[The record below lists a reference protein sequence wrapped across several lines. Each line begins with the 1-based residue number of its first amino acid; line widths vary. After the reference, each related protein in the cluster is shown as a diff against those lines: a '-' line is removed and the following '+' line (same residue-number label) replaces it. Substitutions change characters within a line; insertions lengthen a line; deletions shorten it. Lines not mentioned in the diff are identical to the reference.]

1 MVVETSSVNSII
13 TICIILLCLTFTRSI
28 LVMLG
33 GNKIFKKA
41 SKKSSTAYYPIL
53 NLFTLLDITETSTFL
68 GILFFVPVVNV
79 VALSILFYR
88 LGTAFNTSKLFK
100 IGLVILPIIFYPIL
114 ALGNKQYKLN
124 DEEYFKALDNA
135 KGESINLMT
144 QEEVKAEEKKDNKKT
159 KIILDII
166 IYVFIVVVMVCL
178 VLLYFKRQEDNETI
192 KEIEETVVPKEIEI
206 VDEKTVKDYISDL
219 QTKFNNND
227 IKGILNVEGLDVSIP
242 IVKGKDND
250 YYLKHAVTK
259 KKSVIG
265 SVFIDYRNNTNSR
278 QINIYGHNST
288 KFNPPFK
295 VLEGYLNKDYYNEHK
310 YFEFMVNDETRK
322 YEIFSVIVANKDS
335 SEEHMQ
341 FSYKKN
347 SDWLK
352 HFQRLQKKS
361 KYKINVT
368 VNKDDKIMVLQTCI
382 FGRYHDKL
390 LVIVGREIERK

>member
-1 MVVETSSVNSII
+1 MEEDT
-13 TICIILLCLTFTRSI
+13 
-28 LVMLG
+28 
-33 GNKIFKKA
+33 KKKTTA
-41 SKKSSTAYYPIL
+41 SKKTSRGVTSKKKAISKKKVTSAKKKSGTTKKKNVSVKKISGNGSKTASKKNTNKKSSSI
-53 NLFTLLDITETSTFL
+53 NKKESTVKKKNESL
-68 GILFFVPVVNV
+68 KEVNV
-79 VALSILFYR
+79 
-88 LGTAFNTSKLFK
+88 K
-100 IGLVILPIIFYPIL
+100 
-114 ALGNKQYKLN
+114 N
-124 DEEYFKALDNA
+124 DKV
-135 KGESINLMT
+135 G
-144 QEEVKAEEKKDNKKT
+144 EKKTNKKT
-159 KIILDII
+159 KVLLDII
-166 IYVFIVVVMVCL
+166 IYVFIVVVMICL
-178 VLLYFKRQEDNETI
+178 VLLYFKKREDTETI
-192 KEIEETVVPKEIEI
+192 KEIKETVVPKEIEI

-219 QTKFNNND
+219 QIKFNNSD
-227 IKGILNVEGLDVSIP
+227 IKGILNIDGLDVSIP
-242 IVKGKDND
+242 IVKGKDNN

-265 SVFIDYRNNTNSR
+265 SVFIDYRNNTNSK

-310 YFEFMVNDETRK
+310 YFEFMVNDEVRK
-322 YEIFSVIVANKDS
+322 YEIFSVIVADKDS

-368 VNKDDKIMVLQTCI
+368 VNKNDKIMVLQTCI

>member
-1 MVVETSSVNSII
+1 MDEEKKKTTAKKKINNTKKSTGTKKKTNTSKKNSTKSSSVKSNTKKNTS
-13 TICIILLCLTFTRSI
+13 
-28 LVMLG
+28 
-33 GNKIFKKA
+33 KKA
-41 SKKSSTAYYPIL
+41 STNKSKTTSVKKKSTNTKKVSGTKKK
-53 NLFTLLDITETSTFL
+53 TTSTKKK
-68 GILFFVPVVNV
+68 VVNKE
-79 VALSILFYR
+79 IP
-88 LGTAFNTSKLFK
+88 K
-100 IGLVILPIIFYPIL
+100 
-114 ALGNKQYKLN
+114 KQK
-124 DEEYFKALDNA
+124 
-135 KGESINLMT
+135 
-144 QEEVKAEEKKDNKKT
+144 EVKAEEKKGNKKT

-206 VDEKTVKDYISDL
+206 IDEKTVKDYISDL
-219 QTKFNNND
+219 QIKFNNSD
-227 IKGILNVEGLDVSIP
+227 IKGILNIGCLDVNIP

-250 YYLKHAVTK
+250 YYLRHAVTK

-322 YEIFSVIVANKDS
+322 YEIFSVIVADKDS

-341 FSYKKN
+341 FSYKKD

>member
-1 MVVETSSVNSII
+1 MEEDTKKK
-13 TICIILLCLTFTRSI
+13 
-28 LVMLG
+28 
-33 GNKIFKKA
+33 KIA
-41 SKKSSTAYYPIL
+41 SKKISRGVTSKKKAISKKKVTSAKKKSGTTKKKNVSVKKISGNGSKTASKKNTNKKSSYI
-53 NLFTLLDITETSTFL
+53 NKKESTVKKKNESL
-68 GILFFVPVVNV
+68 KEVNV
-79 VALSILFYR
+79 
-88 LGTAFNTSKLFK
+88 K
-100 IGLVILPIIFYPIL
+100 
-114 ALGNKQYKLN
+114 N
-124 DEEYFKALDNA
+124 DKV
-135 KGESINLMT
+135 G
-144 QEEVKAEEKKDNKKT
+144 EKKTNKKT

-206 VDEKTVKDYISDL
+206 IDEKTVKDYISDL
-219 QTKFNNND
+219 QIKFNNSD
-227 IKGILNVEGLDVSIP
+227 IKGILNIDGLDVNIP

-250 YYLKHAVTK
+250 YYLRHAVTK

-265 SVFIDYRNNTNSR
+265 SVFIDYRNNTNSK

-310 YFEFMVNDETRK
+310 YFEFMVNDEVRK
-322 YEIFSVIVANKDS
+322 YEIFSVIVADKDS

-341 FSYKKN
+341 FSYKKD

-368 VNKDDKIMVLQTCI
+368 VNKNDKIMVLQTCI

>member
-1 MVVETSSVNSII
+1 MDEEKKKTTAKKKTNNTKKSTGTKKKTNTSKKNSTKSSSVKSNTKKNTS
-13 TICIILLCLTFTRSI
+13 
-28 LVMLG
+28 
-33 GNKIFKKA
+33 KKA
-41 SKKSSTAYYPIL
+41 STNKSITTSVKKKT
-53 NLFTLLDITETSTFL
+53 TSTKKK
-68 GILFFVPVVNV
+68 VVNKE
-79 VALSILFYR
+79 IP
-88 LGTAFNTSKLFK
+88 K
-100 IGLVILPIIFYPIL
+100 
-114 ALGNKQYKLN
+114 KQK
-124 DEEYFKALDNA
+124 
-135 KGESINLMT
+135 
-144 QEEVKAEEKKDNKKT
+144 EVKAEEKKDNKKT

-166 IYVFIVVVMVCL
+166 IYIFIVVVMMCL

-206 VDEKTVKDYISDL
+206 IDEKTVKDYIRDL
-219 QTKFNNND
+219 QIKFNNSD
-227 IKGILNVEGLDVSIP
+227 IKGILNIDGLDVNIP

-322 YEIFSVIVANKDS
+322 YEIFSVIVTDKDS

-341 FSYKKN
+341 FSYKKD

-368 VNKDDKIMVLQTCI
+368 VNKNDKIMVLQTCI
-382 FGRYHDKL
+382 FGIYHNKL

>member
-1 MVVETSSVNSII
+1 MDEEKKKTTTKKKTNNTKKTIGTKKKTSTSKKNS
-13 TICIILLCLTFTRSI
+13 TKSSN
-28 LVMLG
+28 V
-33 GNKIFKKA
+33 KA
-41 SKKSSTAYYPIL
+41 STKKSTPKKT
-53 NLFTLLDITETSTFL
+53 NNTKRKTTSTKNKSTSVKKTTSNKKKTT
-68 GILFFVPVVNV
+68 GSKKKIVKKEVP
-79 VALSILFYR
+79 
-88 LGTAFNTSKLFK
+88 KK
-100 IGLVILPIIFYPIL
+100 
-114 ALGNKQYKLN
+114 
-124 DEEYFKALDNA
+124 EEV
-135 KGESINLMT
+135 
-144 QEEVKAEEKKDNKKT
+144 VKAEKKKDNKKT
-159 KIILDII
+159 KIVLDII
-166 IYVFIVVVMVCL
+166 IYVFIIVVCVCL
-178 VLLYFKRQEDNETI
+178 VLLYFKRKRDNETI
-192 KEIEETVVPKEIEI
+192 KELEETVINGEIEI
-206 VDEKTVKDYISDL
+206 VDDKTVKDYIDEL
-219 QTKFNNND
+219 KTKYNNND
-227 IKGILNVEGLDVSIP
+227 IKGILSIDGLDESIP
-242 IVKGKDND
+242 IVKGKDNS

>member
-1 MVVETSSVNSII
+1 MDEEKKKTTTRKKTNS
-13 TICIILLCLTFTRSI
+13 T
-28 LVMLG
+28 
-33 GNKIFKKA
+33 KKTTGT
-41 SKKSSTAYYPIL
+41 KKKTNSTKK
-53 NLFTLLDITETSTFL
+53 TT
-68 GILFFVPVVNV
+68 
-79 VALSILFYR
+79 
-88 LGTAFNTSKLFK
+88 GTKKKTNTSKK
-100 IGLVILPIIFYPIL
+100 NSTKSSSVKSNTKKNTSKKTTGTKKKTTSVKKKSTNTKKVS
-114 ALGNKQYKLN
+114 GTKKKTTSTKKKVVNKEIPK
-124 DEEYFKALDNA
+124 K
-135 KGESINLMT
+135 
-144 QEEVKAEEKKDNKKT
+144 QEEVKLEEKKDNKKT

-206 VDEKTVKDYISDL
+206 IDEKTVKDYIIDL
-219 QTKFNNND
+219 QTKFSNND

-310 YFEFMVNDETRK
+310 YFEFMVNDETRR
-322 YEIFSVIVANKDS
+322 YEIFSVIVANKNS

-341 FSYKKN
+341 FSYKKD

>member
-1 MVVETSSVNSII
+1 MEEDTKKK
-13 TICIILLCLTFTRSI
+13 
-28 LVMLG
+28 
-33 GNKIFKKA
+33 KIA
-41 SKKSSTAYYPIL
+41 SKKISRGVTSKKKAISKKKVTSAKKKSGTTKKKNVSVKKISGNGSKTASKKNTNKKSSYI
-53 NLFTLLDITETSTFL
+53 NKKESTVKKKNESL
-68 GILFFVPVVNV
+68 KEVNV
-79 VALSILFYR
+79 
-88 LGTAFNTSKLFK
+88 K
-100 IGLVILPIIFYPIL
+100 
-114 ALGNKQYKLN
+114 N
-124 DEEYFKALDNA
+124 DKV
-135 KGESINLMT
+135 G
-144 QEEVKAEEKKDNKKT
+144 EKKTNKKT

-206 VDEKTVKDYISDL
+206 IDEKTVKDYISDL
-219 QTKFNNND
+219 QIKFNNSD
-227 IKGILNVEGLDVSIP
+227 IKGILNIDGLDVNIP

-250 YYLKHAVTK
+250 YYLRHAVTK

-310 YFEFMVNDETRK
+310 YFEFMVNDEVRK
-322 YEIFSVIVANKDS
+322 YEIFSVIVADKDS

>member
-1 MVVETSSVNSII
+1 MNEEKKKTTVKRKTSSTKKTTSTKKKTSAKTSTIKKNSTKSSSVKSNTKKNIP
-13 TICIILLCLTFTRSI
+13 
-28 LVMLG
+28 
-33 GNKIFKKA
+33 KKA
-41 SKKSSTAYYPIL
+41 STTKSKTTSNKKKTTGAKKKIVKK
-53 NLFTLLDITETSTFL
+53 E
-68 GILFFVPVVNV
+68 VP
-79 VALSILFYR
+79 
-88 LGTAFNTSKLFK
+88 KK
-100 IGLVILPIIFYPIL
+100 
-114 ALGNKQYKLN
+114 
-124 DEEYFKALDNA
+124 EEV
-135 KGESINLMT
+135 
-144 QEEVKAEEKKDNKKT
+144 VKAEEKKDNKKT
-159 KIILDII
+159 KIVLDII
-166 IYVFIVVVMVCL
+166 IYAFIIVVCVCL

-192 KEIEETVVPKEIEI
+192 KELEETVITKDIEI
-206 VDEKTVKDYISDL
+206 VDDKTVKDYINELRSKYD
-219 QTKFNNND
+219 NDD
-227 IKGILNVEGLDVSIP
+227 IKGILSIDGLDVSIP

-390 LVIVGREIERK
+390 LVIVGKEIERK

>member
-1 MVVETSSVNSII
+1 MNEEKKKTTTKKKTNSTKKTIGTKKKTSASKKNSTKSSSVKSNTKKNTS
-13 TICIILLCLTFTRSI
+13 
-28 LVMLG
+28 
-33 GNKIFKKA
+33 KKA
-41 SKKSSTAYYPIL
+41 STTKSKTTSVKKKSTNTKKISSTKKK
-53 NLFTLLDITETSTFL
+53 TTSTKKK
-68 GILFFVPVVNV
+68 VVNKE
-79 VALSILFYR
+79 IP
-88 LGTAFNTSKLFK
+88 KK
-100 IGLVILPIIFYPIL
+100 
-114 ALGNKQYKLN
+114 
-124 DEEYFKALDNA
+124 
-135 KGESINLMT
+135 

-227 IKGILNVEGLDVSIP
+227 IKGILNVDGLDVSIP

-368 VNKDDKIMVLQTCI
+368 VNKDDKIMILQTCI

>member
-1 MVVETSSVNSII
+1 MDEEKKKTTVKRKTSSTKKTTSTKKKTSAKTSTSKKNS
-13 TICIILLCLTFTRSI
+13 TKSSNL
-28 LVMLG
+28 
-33 GNKIFKKA
+33 KA
-41 SKKSSTAYYPIL
+41 STKKSTPKKT
-53 NLFTLLDITETSTFL
+53 NNTKRKTTSNKKKTT
-68 GILFFVPVVNV
+68 GTKKKIVKKEVP
-79 VALSILFYR
+79 
-88 LGTAFNTSKLFK
+88 KK
-100 IGLVILPIIFYPIL
+100 
-114 ALGNKQYKLN
+114 
-124 DEEYFKALDNA
+124 EEV
-135 KGESINLMT
+135 
-144 QEEVKAEEKKDNKKT
+144 VKAEEKKDNKKT
-159 KIILDII
+159 KIVLDII
-166 IYVFIVVVMVCL
+166 IYAFIIVVCVCL

-192 KEIEETVVPKEIEI
+192 KELEETVITKDIEI
-206 VDEKTVKDYISDL
+206 VDDKTVKDYINELRSKYD
-219 QTKFNNND
+219 NDD
-227 IKGILNVEGLDVSIP
+227 IKGILSIDGLDVSIP
-242 IVKGKDND
+242 VVKGKDNS
-250 YYLKHAVTK
+250 YYLKHAVNK

-265 SVFIDYRNNTNSR
+265 SVFIDYRNNTTSR
-278 QINIYGHNST
+278 QINVYGHNST

-295 VLEGYLNKDYYNEHK
+295 VLEGYLNEEYYDEHK

-390 LVIVGREIERK
+390 LVIVGKEIERK

>member
-1 MVVETSSVNSII
+1 MEEDT
-13 TICIILLCLTFTRSI
+13 
-28 LVMLG
+28 
-33 GNKIFKKA
+33 KKKTTA
-41 SKKSSTAYYPIL
+41 SKKTSRGVTSKKKAISKKKVTSAKKKSGTTKKKNVSVKKISGNGSKTASKKNTNKKSSSI
-53 NLFTLLDITETSTFL
+53 NKKESTVKKKNESL
-68 GILFFVPVVNV
+68 KEVNV
-79 VALSILFYR
+79 
-88 LGTAFNTSKLFK
+88 K
-100 IGLVILPIIFYPIL
+100 
-114 ALGNKQYKLN
+114 N
-124 DEEYFKALDNA
+124 DKV
-135 KGESINLMT
+135 G
-144 QEEVKAEEKKDNKKT
+144 EKKTNKKT
-159 KIILDII
+159 KVLLDII
-166 IYVFIVVVMVCL
+166 IYVFIVVVMICL
-178 VLLYFKRQEDNETI
+178 VLLYFKRREDTETI
-192 KEIEETVVPKEIEI
+192 KEIKETVVPKEIEI
-206 VDEKTVKDYISDL
+206 IDEKTVKDYISDL
-219 QTKFNNND
+219 QIKFNNSD
-227 IKGILNVEGLDVSIP
+227 IKGILNIDGLDVNIP

-250 YYLKHAVTK
+250 YYLRHAVTK

-322 YEIFSVIVANKDS
+322 YEIFSVIVADKDS

-341 FSYKKN
+341 FSYKKD

-368 VNKDDKIMVLQTCI
+368 VNKNDKIMVLQTCI

-390 LVIVGREIERK
+390 LVIVGKEIERK

>member
-1 MVVETSSVNSII
+1 MDEEKKKTTTKKKTNSTKKSTGTKKKNSTSKKNS
-13 TICIILLCLTFTRSI
+13 TKSSTVKS
-28 LVMLG
+28 
-33 GNKIFKKA
+33 NAKNA
-41 SKKSSTAYYPIL
+41 SKKANTTKSKTTSGKKKSTNTKKVSSTKKK
-53 NLFTLLDITETSTFL
+53 TTSTKKK
-68 GILFFVPVVNV
+68 VVNKE
-79 VALSILFYR
+79 IP
-88 LGTAFNTSKLFK
+88 KK
-100 IGLVILPIIFYPIL
+100 
-114 ALGNKQYKLN
+114 
-124 DEEYFKALDNA
+124 
-135 KGESINLMT
+135 
-144 QEEVKAEEKKDNKKT
+144 QEEVKVEEKKDNKKT

-178 VLLYFKRQEDNETI
+178 VLLYFKRQEDDKTI

-206 VDEKTVKDYISDL
+206 IDEKTVKDYISDL

-227 IKGILNVEGLDVSIP
+227 IKGILNVDGLGVSIP

-259 KKSVIG
+259 KKSAIG
-265 SVFIDYRNNTNSR
+265 SVFIDYRHNTNSR
-278 QINIYGHNST
+278 QINVYGHNST

-310 YFEFMVNDETRK
+310 YFEFMVNDETRR

-341 FSYKKN
+341 FSYKKD

>member
-1 MVVETSSVNSII
+1 MDEEKKKTTAKKKTNNTKKSTGTKKKTNTSKKNSTKSSSVKSNTKKNTS
-13 TICIILLCLTFTRSI
+13 
-28 LVMLG
+28 
-33 GNKIFKKA
+33 KKA
-41 SKKSSTAYYPIL
+41 STNKSITTSVKKKT
-53 NLFTLLDITETSTFL
+53 TSTKKK
-68 GILFFVPVVNV
+68 VVNKE
-79 VALSILFYR
+79 IP
-88 LGTAFNTSKLFK
+88 K
-100 IGLVILPIIFYPIL
+100 
-114 ALGNKQYKLN
+114 KQK
-124 DEEYFKALDNA
+124 
-135 KGESINLMT
+135 
-144 QEEVKAEEKKDNKKT
+144 EVKAEEKKDNKKT

-166 IYVFIVVVMVCL
+166 IYIFIVVVMMCL

-206 VDEKTVKDYISDL
+206 IDEKTVKDYIRDL
-219 QTKFNNND
+219 QIKFNNSD
-227 IKGILNVEGLDVSIP
+227 IKGILNIDGLDVNIP

-250 YYLKHAVTK
+250 YYLRHAVTK

-322 YEIFSVIVANKDS
+322 YEIFSVIVTDKDS

-341 FSYKKN
+341 FSYKKD

-368 VNKDDKIMVLQTCI
+368 VNKNDKIMVLQTCI

>member
-1 MVVETSSVNSII
+1 MDEEKKKTTAKKKTNNTKKSTGTKKKTNTSKKNSTKSSSVKSNTKKNTS
-13 TICIILLCLTFTRSI
+13 
-28 LVMLG
+28 
-33 GNKIFKKA
+33 KKA
-41 SKKSSTAYYPIL
+41 STNKSITTSVKKKT
-53 NLFTLLDITETSTFL
+53 TSTKKK
-68 GILFFVPVVNV
+68 VVNKE
-79 VALSILFYR
+79 IP
-88 LGTAFNTSKLFK
+88 K
-100 IGLVILPIIFYPIL
+100 
-114 ALGNKQYKLN
+114 KQK
-124 DEEYFKALDNA
+124 
-135 KGESINLMT
+135 
-144 QEEVKAEEKKDNKKT
+144 EVKAEEKKGNKKT

-206 VDEKTVKDYISDL
+206 IDEKTVKDYIRDL
-219 QTKFNNND
+219 QIKFNNSD
-227 IKGILNVEGLDVSIP
+227 IKGILNIDGLDVNIP

-250 YYLKHAVTK
+250 YYLRHAVTK

-322 YEIFSVIVANKDS
+322 YEIFSVIVTDKDS

-341 FSYKKN
+341 FSYKKD

-390 LVIVGREIERK
+390 LVIVGKEIERK

>member
-1 MVVETSSVNSII
+1 MEEDTKKK
-13 TICIILLCLTFTRSI
+13 
-28 LVMLG
+28 
-33 GNKIFKKA
+33 KIA
-41 SKKSSTAYYPIL
+41 SKKISRGVTSKKKAISKKKVTSAKKKSGTTKKKNVSVKKISGNGSKTASKKNTNKKSSYI
-53 NLFTLLDITETSTFL
+53 NKKESTVKKKNESL
-68 GILFFVPVVNV
+68 KEVNV
-79 VALSILFYR
+79 
-88 LGTAFNTSKLFK
+88 K
-100 IGLVILPIIFYPIL
+100 
-114 ALGNKQYKLN
+114 N
-124 DEEYFKALDNA
+124 DKV
-135 KGESINLMT
+135 G
-144 QEEVKAEEKKDNKKT
+144 EKKTNKKT
-159 KIILDII
+159 KVLLDII
-166 IYVFIVVVMVCL
+166 IYVFIVVVMICI
-178 VLLYFKRQEDNETI
+178 VLLYFKRRKDTETI
-192 KEIEETVVPKEIEI
+192 KEIKETVVPKEIEI

-219 QTKFNNND
+219 QIKFNNSD
-227 IKGILNVEGLDVSIP
+227 IKGILNIDGLDVNIP

-341 FSYKKN
+341 FSYKKD

>member
-1 MVVETSSVNSII
+1 MEEDTKKK
-13 TICIILLCLTFTRSI
+13 
-28 LVMLG
+28 
-33 GNKIFKKA
+33 KIA
-41 SKKSSTAYYPIL
+41 SKKISRGVTSKKKAISKKKVTSAKKKSGTTKKKNVSVKKISGNGSKTASKKNTNKKSSYI
-53 NLFTLLDITETSTFL
+53 NKKESTVKKKNESL
-68 GILFFVPVVNV
+68 KEVNV
-79 VALSILFYR
+79 
-88 LGTAFNTSKLFK
+88 K
-100 IGLVILPIIFYPIL
+100 
-114 ALGNKQYKLN
+114 N
-124 DEEYFKALDNA
+124 DKV
-135 KGESINLMT
+135 G
-144 QEEVKAEEKKDNKKT
+144 EKKTNKKT
-159 KIILDII
+159 KVLLDII
-166 IYVFIVVVMVCL
+166 IYVFIVVVMICL
-178 VLLYFKRQEDNETI
+178 VLLYFKKREDTETI
-192 KEIEETVVPKEIEI
+192 KEIKETVVPKEIEI

-219 QTKFNNND
+219 QIKFNNSD
-227 IKGILNVEGLDVSIP
+227 IKGILNIGGLDVNIP

-250 YYLKHAVTK
+250 YYLRHAVTK

-322 YEIFSVIVANKDS
+322 YEIFSVIVADKDS

-341 FSYKKN
+341 FSYKKD

-382 FGRYHDKL
+382 FGIYHDKL

>member
-1 MVVETSSVNSII
+1 MEEDTKKK
-13 TICIILLCLTFTRSI
+13 
-28 LVMLG
+28 
-33 GNKIFKKA
+33 KIA
-41 SKKSSTAYYPIL
+41 SKKISRGVTSKKKAISKKKVTSAKKKSGTTKKKNVSVKKISGNGSKTASKKNTNKKSSYI
-53 NLFTLLDITETSTFL
+53 NKKESTVKKKNESL
-68 GILFFVPVVNV
+68 KEVNV
-79 VALSILFYR
+79 
-88 LGTAFNTSKLFK
+88 K
-100 IGLVILPIIFYPIL
+100 
-114 ALGNKQYKLN
+114 N
-124 DEEYFKALDNA
+124 DKV
-135 KGESINLMT
+135 G
-144 QEEVKAEEKKDNKKT
+144 EKKTNKKT
-159 KIILDII
+159 KVLLDII
-166 IYVFIVVVMVCL
+166 IYVFIVVVMICL
-178 VLLYFKRQEDNETI
+178 VLLYFKKREDTETI
-192 KEIEETVVPKEIEI
+192 KEIKETVVPKEIEI

-219 QTKFNNND
+219 QIKFNNSD
-227 IKGILNVEGLDVSIP
+227 IKGILNIDGLDVNIP

-341 FSYKKN
+341 FSYKKD

-368 VNKDDKIMVLQTCI
+368 VNKNDKIMVLQTCI
-382 FGRYHDKL
+382 FGIYHNKL

>member
-1 MVVETSSVNSII
+1 MEEDTKKK
-13 TICIILLCLTFTRSI
+13 
-28 LVMLG
+28 
-33 GNKIFKKA
+33 KIA
-41 SKKSSTAYYPIL
+41 SKKISRGVTSKKKAISKKKV
-53 NLFTLLDITETSTFL
+53 TSTKKKSGTTKKKNVSVKKISGNGSKTASKKNTNKKSSYINKKESTVKKKNESL
-68 GILFFVPVVNV
+68 KEVNV
-79 VALSILFYR
+79 
-88 LGTAFNTSKLFK
+88 K
-100 IGLVILPIIFYPIL
+100 
-114 ALGNKQYKLN
+114 N
-124 DEEYFKALDNA
+124 DKV
-135 KGESINLMT
+135 G
-144 QEEVKAEEKKDNKKT
+144 EKKTNKKT
-159 KIILDII
+159 KVLLDII
-166 IYVFIVVVMVCL
+166 IYVFIVVVMICL
-178 VLLYFKRQEDNETI
+178 VLLYFKKREDTETI
-192 KEIEETVVPKEIEI
+192 KEIKETVVPKEIEI

-219 QTKFNNND
+219 QIKFNNSD
-227 IKGILNVEGLDVSIP
+227 IKGILNIDGLDVSIP

-250 YYLKHAVTK
+250 YYLKHAVNK

-265 SVFIDYRNNTNSR
+265 SVFIDYRNNTNSK

-288 KFNPPFK
+288 KFNTPFK

-310 YFEFMVNDETRK
+310 YFEFMVNDEVRK
-322 YEIFSVIVANKDS
+322 YEIFSVIVADKDS

>member
-1 MVVETSSVNSII
+1 MEEDTKKK
-13 TICIILLCLTFTRSI
+13 
-28 LVMLG
+28 
-33 GNKIFKKA
+33 KIA
-41 SKKSSTAYYPIL
+41 SKKISRGVTSKKKAISKKKVTSAKKKSGTTKKKNVSVKKISGNGSKTASKKNTNKKSSYI
-53 NLFTLLDITETSTFL
+53 NKKESTVKKKNESL
-68 GILFFVPVVNV
+68 KEVNV
-79 VALSILFYR
+79 
-88 LGTAFNTSKLFK
+88 K
-100 IGLVILPIIFYPIL
+100 
-114 ALGNKQYKLN
+114 N
-124 DEEYFKALDNA
+124 DKV
-135 KGESINLMT
+135 G
-144 QEEVKAEEKKDNKKT
+144 EKKTNKKT
-159 KIILDII
+159 KVLLDII
-166 IYVFIVVVMVCL
+166 IYVFIVVVMICL
-178 VLLYFKRQEDNETI
+178 VLLYFKRRKDTETI
-192 KEIEETVVPKEIEI
+192 KEIKETVVPKEIEI

-219 QTKFNNND
+219 QIKFNNSD
-227 IKGILNVEGLDVSIP
+227 IKGILNIDGLDVNIP

-250 YYLKHAVTK
+250 YYLRHAVTK

-341 FSYKKN
+341 FSYKKD

-382 FGRYHDKL
+382 FG
-390 LVIVGREIERK
+390 